1 MFSLVVWLGST
12 PPAFYF
18 RVPPYPHT
26 GSSLMCFGCCRFYH
40 KLPDCFVILT
50 FSPSSF
56 CETSA
61 LPFCWDAARCRLTM
75 TSADFCRYGDVILC
89 SNTPFR
95 VDILACLCRIIRR
108 SLGVSISAFHSC
120 SLCIYAVVL
129 CTVKGFCL
137 FGNITRTTTPHMQF
151 LFVGSNVCR
160 QLPSDSTSRWTPLLL
175 ANTPYCKAYSGLA
188 PYSRYTCPAHIRR

>member
-1 MFSLVVWLGST
+1 MFSLVAWLGPT
-12 PPAFYF
+12 PPVGYF

-26 GSSLMCFGCCRFYH
+26 GSSLMWFGCCRFCH
-40 KLPDCFVILT
+40 KLPDRFAILT

-56 CETSA
+56 GEASA
-61 LPFCWDAARCRLTM
+61 PARFVGDAARCGLTM
-75 TSADFCRYGDVILC
+75 TSADFCRYSDVILC

-95 VDILACLCRIIRR
+95 FNILACLCRIIRR
-108 SLGVSISAFHSC
+108 SLRVSISAFHSC

-137 FGNITRTTTPHMQF
+137 FSNITRTTPPYMQF
-151 LFVGSNVCR
+151 LFVGPNVCR
-160 QLPSDSTSRWTPLLL
+160 QLPSDSQSPTTPLLL

-188 PYSRYTCPAHIRR
+188 PYS